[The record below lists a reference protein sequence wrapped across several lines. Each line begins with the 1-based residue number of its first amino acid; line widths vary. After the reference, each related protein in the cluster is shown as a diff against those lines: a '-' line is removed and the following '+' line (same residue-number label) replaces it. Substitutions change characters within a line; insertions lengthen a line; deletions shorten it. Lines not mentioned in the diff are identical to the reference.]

1 MIWPESPAAGPLGDS
16 RLAIAHERP
25 ESVEALSQFVGRHA
39 ADGTAIYPQGGRT
52 SLDYGGLPSR
62 PGVIIDTTGLNRV
75 IDYPHA
81 DMTITVEAGLT
92 LSAIAGVLDE
102 HGQRLN
108 VDAPQGDRATIGGI
122 FACNA
127 TGPKRLGWGRPRDQI
142 IGISYVS
149 AAGEPVKG
157 GGRVVKNVAGYD
169 LPKLLTGSMGT
180 LGIISQLTL
189 KVRPKPEACA
199 LAWRPIDDPAE
210 IERRLASL
218 NMSGTRPVALEL
230 LNRAAARRV
239 GGPVGLPEAAWVLVV
254 GFEDNKA
261 SVDWQ
266 VDRLQSELDGCLSV
280 LRDQESA
287 PLWSALAEFPAAEP
301 GPLSFLANV
310 VPSAVAGLAGSLD
323 PEAWELGAHA
333 GSGILRGHALG
344 DIERA
349 DAAIPALRAE
359 AARGKGSVVLTRCP
373 ADRKEALKVW
383 GDPRPDWHLTE
394 RIKKALDPAGIMNP
408 GRFLGTI

>member
-1 MIWPESPAAGPLGDS
+1 LIWPDSPAAGPLGDG
-16 RLAIAHERP
+16 RLATAYERP
-25 ESVEALSQFVGRHA
+25 TSVEALCESIAGHS
-39 ADGTAIYPQGGRT
+39 ADGLAIYPQGGRT
-52 SLDYGGLPSR
+52 SLDFGGTPRR
-62 PGVIIDTTGLNRV
+62 PGLALDTTGLDRV

-92 LSAIAGVLDE
+92 LAAIAGVLDE

-108 VDAPQGDRATIGGI
+108 IDAPQGDRATIGGI

-142 IGISYVS
+142 IGVGFAN
-149 AAGEPVKG
+149 AAAEQVKG

-169 LPKLLTGSMGT
+169 LPKLLTGSLGT
-180 LGIISQLTL
+180 LGVITQLTL

-199 LAWRPIDDPAE
+199 LAWRPIEEPGE
-210 IERRLASL
+210 IETFLAAL
-218 NMSGTRPVALEL
+218 NTSGTRPVALEL
-230 LNRAAARRV
+230 LNRPAARRI
-239 GGPVGLPEAAWVLVV
+239 GGPLGLPEGPWVLVV

-266 VDRLQSELDGCLSV
+266 VDRLQAELGGVRAV

-287 PLWSALAEFPAAEP
+287 PLWAALAEFTAAEP

-310 VPSAVAGLAGSLD
+310 VPSAVAKLAQSLD
-323 PEAWELGAHA
+323 PDAWELGAHA

-344 DIERA
+344 DIDRA
-349 DAAIPALRAE
+349 AAAVPALRAE

-373 ADRKEALKVW
+373 ADRKETIGVW
-383 GDPRPDWHLTE
+383 GSPRPDWHLTE
-394 RIKKALDPAGIMNP
+394 RIKKLLDPAGIMNP